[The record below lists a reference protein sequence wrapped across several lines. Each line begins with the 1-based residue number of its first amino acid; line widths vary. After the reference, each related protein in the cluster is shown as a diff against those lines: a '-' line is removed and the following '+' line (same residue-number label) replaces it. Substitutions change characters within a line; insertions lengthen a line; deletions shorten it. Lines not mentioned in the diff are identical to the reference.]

1 MVEGRD
7 ILLFGLAALIMV
19 LSPGPNMVYLVSRS
33 ICQGRNA
40 AIVSL
45 AGVAV
50 GFVLHMLLAAFGLSV
65 VFVTIPFAYNILKLG
80 GAAYLLWL
88 AWQAV
93 RPGAP
98 AMFEARKLPP
108 DSKARLFVMG
118 LFTNALNPK
127 IAVFYLS
134 IFAQFLHPERGS
146 ILVQSVILGSTQIAI
161 SFAVN
166 LIIIL
171 AAGAVSS
178 WFSTH
183 RLWIRVQK
191 WFMGAVLAGLAIK
204 LASSRR
210 P

>member
-7 ILLFGLAALIMV
+7 ILLFALAALIMV

-45 AGVAV
+45 LGVAF
-50 GFVLHMLLAAFGLSV
+50 GFVLHMLLAALGLSV
-65 VFVTIPFAYNILKLG
+65 VFVTIPIAYDMLKLG

-98 AMFEARKLPP
+98 AIFEARKLPP
-108 DSKARLFVMG
+108 DSNTRLFVMG

-127 IAVFYLS
+127 IAIFYLS
-134 IFAQFLHPERGS
+134 VFTQFLHPERGS
-146 ILVQSVILGSTQIAI
+146 IFMQSILLGSTQIAV

-166 LIIIL
+166 FIIIL

-183 RLWIRVQK
+183 PLWIRVQK
-191 WFMGAVLAGLAIK
+191 WFMGAVLAGLSIK
-204 LASSRR
+204 LAASQR

>member
-7 ILLFGLAALIMV
+7 ILLFALAALIMV

-45 AGVAV
+45 LGVAF
-50 GFVLHMLLAAFGLSV
+50 GFVLHMLLAALGLSV
-65 VFVTIPFAYNILKLG
+65 VFVTIPIAYDMLKLG

-98 AMFEARKLPP
+98 AIFEARKLPP
-108 DSKARLFVMG
+108 DSNTRLFVMG

-127 IAVFYLS
+127 IAIFYLS
-134 IFAQFLHPERGS
+134 VFTQFLHPERGS
-146 ILVQSVILGSTQIAI
+146 IFVQSILLGSTQIAV

-166 LIIIL
+166 FIIIL

-183 RLWIRVQK
+183 PLWIRVQK
-191 WFMGAVLAGLAIK
+191 WFMGAVLAGLSIK
-204 LASSRR
+204 LAASQR

>member
-7 ILLFGLAALIMV
+7 ILLFALAALIMV

-45 AGVAV
+45 LGVAF
-50 GFVLHMLLAAFGLSV
+50 GFVLHMLLAALGLSV
-65 VFVTIPFAYNILKLG
+65 VFVTIPIAYDMLKLG

-98 AMFEARKLPP
+98 AIFEARKLPP
-108 DSKARLFVMG
+108 DSNTRLFVMG
-118 LFTNALNPK
+118 LLTNALNPK
-127 IAVFYLS
+127 IAIFYLS
-134 IFAQFLHPERGS
+134 VFTQFLHPERGS
-146 ILVQSVILGSTQIAI
+146 IFVQSILLGSTQIAV

-166 LIIIL
+166 FIIIL

-183 RLWIRVQK
+183 PLWIRVQK
-191 WFMGAVLAGLAIK
+191 WFMGAVLAGLSIK
-204 LASSRR
+204 LAASRR